1 MEHMQSR
8 VLVVTPG
15 IEPRRDAFWSLV
27 QPGNTPLVEFR
38 SMAPSGTRLFA
49 KLEWYN
55 PTGSIKDRPAWSMF
69 FDAKQRGLLP
79 DGMPLIEATSGNTGI
94 GLARVAQ
101 LHGHRI
107 AICLPSNATPE
118 RKQLL
123 RAYGAELIEVPGGPN
138 DAIAHARSLVAE
150 GEGHMV
156 YQYGNEAN
164 PASHE
169 FGTAVEIAR
178 DWPLD
183 TPPDHLVAAYG
194 TGGTLT
200 GSSRGMRR
208 AYPSIKVHSVEP
220 FVADP
225 ISGMRSQDDPFQ
237 PPVADLSLVTD
248 RWEVPSSVAYAT
260 VQEIMAAE
268 GWFAGTSSGAI
279 IHAAQATLNRD
290 GGTAVALLPDAGWK
304 YLSGAPWV

>member
-27 QPGNTPLVEFR
+27 QPGNTPIVEFR

-208 AYPSIKVHSVEP
+208 AYPSARTIRSSRPWPTCHWSPIAGKFRARWRTQP
-220 FVADP
+220 FE
-225 ISGMRSQDDPFQ
+225 RSWLPKAGS
-237 PPVADLSLVTD
+237 PEL
-248 RWEVPSSVAYAT
+248 RRGPSST
-260 VQEIMAAE
+260 PPKR
-268 GWFAGTSSGAI
+268 S
-279 IHAAQATLNRD
+279 
-290 GGTAVALLPDAGWK
+290 
-304 YLSGAPWV
+304 